1 MNVANLY
8 HMTNHTYLT
17 TQELPADARLDA
29 LRALLKGF
37 FFSLF
42 AIYVKRPLADEKA
55 ALLANKP

>member
-1 MNVANLY
+1 MTNLY

-37 FFSLF
+37 FFSCNLRKKT
-42 AIYVKRPLADEKA
+42 ACR
-55 ALLANKP
+55 